1 MDNGDGFQA
10 NQAVAVRDQAVQYG
24 VNLERNS
31 DLWKKKGKGSKTSEL
46 MNKNGIDSGNKTCKL
61 LSSPKLL
68 FHTTIFL
75 QKC

>member
-31 DLWKKKGKGSKTSEL
+31 DLWKKKGQRC
-46 MNKNGIDSGNKTCKL
+46 KNFGTYE
-61 LSSPKLL
+61 
-68 FHTTIFL
+68 
-75 QKC
+75 